1 MGVGGL
7 DKSDRERERGCWMDE
22 DLEEKGKR
30 VQKRG
35 KQGGHKR
42 SIQRVSGGSREERR
56 WKGLVGGWREG
67 L

>member
-1 MGVGGL
+1 M

-56 WKGLVGGWREG
+56 WKGLVGG
-67 L
+67 